1 MQAAPVSWTLL
12 AITGINL
19 GSYSTRDLQVDVA
32 PIALGELARDVNGNL
47 VDMTME
53 SFRKYAV
60 TLTCTDVEAPDLVG
74 VWRGKDVTV
83 SLIADL
89 GLDEGTDGPMTL
101 NCMVDSWQSGRR
113 ERLAETAWSV
123 TLIQK

>member
-12 AITGINL
+12 AITGIDL
-19 GSYSTRDLQVDVA
+19 GSYSTRDLQVEVA
-32 PIALGELARDVNGNL
+32 PVAAGELVYDVNGNL
-47 VDMTME
+47 VDMTLAT
-53 SFRKYAV
+53 FRKFAV
-60 TLTCTDVEAPDLVG
+60 TISCTDVEAPDLVG
-74 VWRGKDVTV
+74 VWRGKEVTI
-83 SLIADL
+83 SLIPDL

-113 ERLAETAWSV
+113 ERLAETAWSI